1 MSRIANSPVEIPKGV
16 EVTISGQEVSAKGAK
31 GSLTLTLHDDVAI
44 TQEESELKLSAV
56 GSTKQ
61 AVAMSGTFRSL
72 VKNLIMGVSEGF
84 EKKLEL
90 QGVGYRA
97 QAQGRSL
104 NLSLGFSHPVVY
116 QVPEGIDV
124 ETPSQTQILV
134 KGMDKQRVG
143 QVSAEIRAF
152 RPPEPYK
159 GKGVRYADEYVKRK
173 EAKKK

>member
-1 MSRIANSPVEIPKGV
+1 MHKALAVKSSALCFRPSRVWRLIKDQKNYVENSEQSVEIPKGV

-31 GSLTLTLHDDVAI
+31 GSLTLTLHEDVAI

-72 VKNLIMGVSEGF
+72 VKNLVTGVSEGF

-104 NLSLGFSHPVVY
+104 ICHSGFPTRLFTKF
-116 QVPEGIDV
+116 P
-124 ETPSQTQILV
+124 
-134 KGMDKQRVG
+134 RV
-143 QVSAEIRAF
+143 SMLR
-152 RPPEPYK
+152 RR
-159 GKGVRYADEYVKRK
+159 VRLRFW
-173 EAKKK
+173 